1 MLVLDENAD
10 WRRELREYLWQRG
23 FPSFATGS
31 SEEALSEAND
41 QPFFLALIGHRLP
54 DADGLDVLN
63 QMRQLAPHTGLVL
76 TAASIEVDLAVA
88 ALRAGAFDVLNQPFT
103 FDQVLS
109 LIDRLHERQFMDRR
123 QQQVL
128 RLKEREQVQDRLH
141 TQFMISLARII
152 DAKSKYT
159 KEHGERV
166 GKISRRIAAEYGLS
180 EQDLDVIEVGGT
192 LHDIGKIGTPE
203 AILNKQGPLTPEE
216 FRSVQNHPLIGAELI
231 KPITFMTPYTA
242 MIRNHH
248 ENYDGK
254 NGYPDGLKGDEIPI
268 EAQIV
273 KLADYYD
280 AITSRRPYRQP
291 MKPTEA
297 FARIGEERGKAFRPD
312 LVDALGSYLKRRA
325 RKAGKPF
332 SFEESDEH
340 LRVPAPLR
348 S

>member
-1 MLVLDENAD
+1 MLVLDANRE
-10 WRRELREYLWQRG
+10 WRRELRSFLGQRG
-23 FPSFATGS
+23 FPSLATAS
-31 SEEALSEAND
+31 CAEALNEAYE
-41 QPFFLALIGHRLP
+41 QPFFLAIIGHHLP
-54 DADGLDVLN
+54 GADGLNVLSE
-63 QMRQLAPHTGLVL
+63 MRQLAPQTGLVL
-76 TAASIEVDLAVA
+76 TTPQVEVDLVVA
-88 ALRAGAFDVLNQPFT
+88 ALRAGAFDVLLQPFT
-103 FDQVLS
+103 FDQVLT

-123 QQQVL
+123 QEQLL
-128 RLKEREQVQDRLH
+128 RLKEREQVQDRLQ
-141 TQFMISLARII
+141 TEFMISFARII

-166 GKISRRIAAEYGLS
+166 GKISRRIAAEFGMS
-180 EQDLDVIEVGGT
+180 EADLELIEVGGT

-203 AILNKQGPLTPEE
+203 SILNKQGPLTPEE
-216 FRSVQNHPLIGAELI
+216 FQCVQHHPLIGAELI

-248 ENYDGK
+248 ENYDGR
-254 NGYPDGLKGDEIPI
+254 NGYPDGLAGDEIPV

-291 MKPTEA
+291 MKSREA
-297 FARIGEERGKAFRPD
+297 FARIEEERGKAFRPD

-325 RKAGKPF
+325 HKAGKPF
-332 SFEESDEH
+332 RIEESDEL